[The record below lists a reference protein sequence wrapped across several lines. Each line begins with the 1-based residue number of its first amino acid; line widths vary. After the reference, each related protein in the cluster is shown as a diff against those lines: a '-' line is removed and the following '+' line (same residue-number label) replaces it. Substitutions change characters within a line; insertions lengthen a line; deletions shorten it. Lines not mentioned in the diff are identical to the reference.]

1 VSRLDFMIHRLT
13 AQRAYLNEAA
23 RRIKDLP
30 GCVFELG
37 LGSGRTFDHLRR
49 LLPDREIFAFDRAIS
64 AHPTCIPDADHMILG
79 EIRETLKFCGPRIPL
94 RPVLIHIDLGSGD
107 PTQDLITR
115 SWLSPLV
122 ADWAAP
128 GTIVVTDRPLE
139 GRYEELP
146 RPDNCPPSG
155 HLMLQAAGAP

>member
-1 VSRLDFMIHRLT
+1 MIHRLT

-37 LGSGRTFDHLRR
+37 LGSGRTFDHLRS

-79 EIRETLKFCGPRIPL
+79 GPSGARLLRGGTETALGVRRCASL
-94 RPVLIHIDLGSGD
+94 NDALIATTNKGV
-107 PTQDLITR
+107 PA
-115 SWLSPLV
+115 V
-122 ADWAAP
+122 
-128 GTIVVTDRPLE
+128 LE
-139 GRYEELP
+139 GKSIAAKEFIRIAKRL
-146 RPDNCPPSG
+146 SG
-155 HLMLQAAGAP
+155 IEVDAREGVGFFTRLGRALGLSASPA